1 MSLRPAATGQGEN
14 CGQSLSPSHAR
25 IDCSPLTHTS
35 GYIVGRLGARN
46 LHHRSVKPDL
56 PDVPESAPAPLRVL
70 LIDDGAHR
78 VALIRDELTR
88 QGHEVVGVI
97 DSAIVIHECV
107 TRLTPD
113 VVIIDSESPSRDTLE
128 HVATLACTNPRP
140 VVVFAED
147 DSDEP
152 LQRALQAG
160 VSAYVVAG
168 LQRERL
174 ASVLKV
180 AIARF
185 EQDKAL
191 REQLVEAEAQLSSRR
206 VVERAKTILMQ
217 QGGLGEEAAHKQ
229 LQKLAMDRGEK
240 LVQLAERIIEANDL
254 LHPPA

>member
-1 MSLRPAATGQGEN
+1 MHHSRVKRPT
-14 CGQSLSPSHAR
+14 P
-25 IDCSPLTHTS
+25 
-35 GYIVGRLGARN
+35 
-46 LHHRSVKPDL
+46 
-56 PDVPESAPAPLRVL
+56 VPTEAAPAPLRVL

-78 VALIRDELTR
+78 VTLIRDELMR

-107 TRLTPD
+107 TRLRPD

-128 HVATLACTNPRP
+128 HVATLSGSNPRP

-152 LQRALQAG
+152 MQRAMRAG

-168 LQRERL
+168 LQPKRL

-185 EQDKAL
+185 EQERSL
-191 REQLVEAEAQLSSRR
+191 REQLVNAQAELSSRR
-206 VVERAKTILMQ
+206 SIERAKGILMQ
-217 QGGLGEEAAHKQ
+217 QGGLSEEAAFKQ
-229 LQKLAMDRGEK
+229 MRKLAMDRGEK
-240 LVQLAERIIEANDL
+240 LVQLAERIIEAHAL
-254 LHPPA
+254 LRPSD

>member
-1 MSLRPAATGQGEN
+1 VTASDITPTETTA
-14 CGQSLSPSHAR
+14 
-25 IDCSPLTHTS
+25 
-35 GYIVGRLGARN
+35 
-46 LHHRSVKPDL
+46 
-56 PDVPESAPAPLRVL
+56 APLRVL

-97 DSAIVIHECV
+97 DSAIVVHECV
-107 TRLTPD
+107 TRLAPD

-128 HVATLACTNPRP
+128 HVALLAGSNPRP

-168 LQRERL
+168 LQPHRL

-191 REQLVEAEAQLSSRR
+191 REQLVEAQAQLSSRR
-206 VVERAKTILMQ
+206 TIERAKEILMQ
-217 QGGLGEEAAHKQ
+217 QGGLSEDAAHRQ
-229 LQKLAMDRGEK
+229 LRKLAMDRGEK
-240 LVQLAERIIEANDL
+240 LLPLAERILEANAL
-254 LHPPA
+254 LHPSA